1 MLTKSDVKQIRGVV
15 REEVETIAEN
25 RLKPIKKQ
33 MDVVEM
39 KVEAVNNRLE
49 KTEQELKQAITKS
62 QEDTIEALSELMHS
76 GYNNHEKRI
85 RRIENHLQL
94 PSSTS

>member
-15 REEVETIAEN
+15 REEVETVVEN

-33 MDVVEM
+33 LNIVEM
-39 KVEAVNNRLE
+39 KVEVVNNRLE

-76 GYNNHEKRI
+76 GAV
-85 RRIENHLQL
+85 QL
-94 PSSTS
+94 PQISS

>member
-1 MLTKSDVKQIRGVV
+1 MLTKSDVKQIKGVV
-15 REEVETIAEN
+15 ETVVDN

-33 MDVVEM
+33 LDVVEM
-39 KVEAVNNRLE
+39 KVEVVNNRLE

-76 GYNNHEKRI
+76 GYNQ
-85 RRIENHLQL
+85 LQL
-94 PSSTS
+94 PQST